1 MAHEHGK
8 MDTTAQEK
16 AYEGFVK
23 WLTYGAIVS
32 IIVLIF
38 LALSNA

>member
-23 WLTYGAIVS
+23 WLTYGTIVS

>member
-23 WLTYGAIVS
+23 WLTYGGIIS
-32 IIVLIF
+32 ILVLIF
-38 LALSNA
+38 VALTNA